1 VEQFKE
7 TTLKKNQMT
16 EDYVITQGDKP
27 LDLHHFKD
35 ADVPSLVE
43 EFAWKCEQ
51 EGRSHGAIIHGKGKG
66 TIRELVH
73 FSLSQN
79 PKVYNI
85 KLGST
90 SNPENWGMTTF
101 EIRFPKK

>member
-1 VEQFKE
+1 
-7 TTLKKNQMT
+7 MT

-35 ADVPSLVE
+35 EDVPSLVE
-43 EFAWKCEQ
+43 EFVWKCEQ

-73 FSLSQN
+73 FSLSQT
-79 PKVYNI
+79 PKSIILNLAAPRI
-85 KLGST
+85 LKIG
-90 SNPENWGMTTF
+90 E
-101 EIRFPKK
+101 